1 MKVMLDEI
9 ARKKS
14 VAESELVE
22 LERRRAE
29 QAEQAGQA
37 EQECAPGT
45 APAAT
50 PAATP
55 AAQGPAADDS
65 A

>member
-1 MKVMLDEI
+1 MTSEWLKVMLDEI
-9 ARKKS
+9 ARKQA
-14 VAESELVE
+14 VADAERLE

-29 QAEQAGQA
+29 QEA
-37 EQECAPGT
+37 AP
-45 APAAT
+45 
-50 PAATP
+50 P